1 MTVLGVLAI
10 VAGFQWLQAERQRQ
24 SANAARQSAEGILN
38 YLLNQLS
45 AKLEPIGHLDVVQDV
60 QKQDGFMKEG
70 SIRSGYYLRPS
81 KAMGSDGGPTGDSK
95 IRWRIARA
103 ARNQRDFHHHVGLFE
118 RRERLCLE
126 DREQDR
132 PDRRIKVG

>member
-95 IRWRIARA
+95 IRSALHGQNATKGIFGVAVATDATHTVKRID
-103 ARNQRDFHHHVGLFE
+103 NYFFE
-118 RRERLCLE
+118 A
-126 DREQDR
+126 
-132 PDRRIKVG
+132 I